1 MKLRAFDPEGHMRR
15 NLGSGDTLLQP
26 EGDQVYV
33 TARHRE
39 AKRPLWIAIGKNSK
53 MKKKETILQEEEGLK
68 KVPQP
73 YRPRRNL
80 YSC

>member
-1 MKLRAFDPEGHMRR
+1 MKLRAFDGQMRR

-39 AKRPLWIAIGKNSK
+39 AKLPLHVWIAIGKNSK
-53 MKKKETILQEEEGLK
+53 IKKKENYFTGRR
-68 KVPQP
+68 
-73 YRPRRNL
+73 RPDKGASAL
-80 YSC
+80 PAPA